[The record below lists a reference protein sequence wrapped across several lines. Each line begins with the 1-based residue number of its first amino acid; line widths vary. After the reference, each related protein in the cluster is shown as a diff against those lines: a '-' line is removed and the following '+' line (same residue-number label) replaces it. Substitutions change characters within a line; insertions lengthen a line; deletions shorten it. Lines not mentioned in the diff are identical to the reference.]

1 VRLRTYFARHRCRS
15 TRSGR
20 AFTREEGAFTIC
32 KNAEL
37 DGKAVS
43 ITLLKEA
50 LLNHRGSLRMEA

>member
-1 VRLRTYFARHRCRS
+1 MLHRCRS
-15 TRSGR
+15 ARSGR
-20 AFTREEGAFTIC
+20 AFTREEGAFTIS

-50 LLNHRGSLRMEA
+50 LLNHRGSPRMEA